1 MTNKI
6 LLAGILVLSACTPAH
21 EDLTEWMD
29 NTRKQAKAKVIPFE
43 APAVSQPKSY
53 NPPQFDGL
61 NAFESKRL
69 NSVQQGANAPDTN
82 RPKEILEGFSLENL
96 KYVGSLTKGGLTTGY
111 VEADGHVY
119 TVRPGNYIG
128 QNYGKIQSIT
138 ADQITLT
145 ELVEDTYG
153 NWAYRKAELPL
164 TGADANNDTA
174 QNNK

>member
-1 MTNKI
+1 M

-21 EDLTEWMD
+21 EDLSEWMD
-29 NTRKQAKAKVIPFE
+29 STRKQAKAKVIPFE
-43 APAVSQPKSY
+43 APAVGQPKSY
-53 NPPQFDGL
+53 NPPQFSGL

-69 NSVQQGANAPDTN
+69 NSVQQGTNAPDTS

-96 KYVGSLTKGGLTTGY
+96 KYVGSLTKGNQTKGY

-119 TVRPGNYIG
+119 TVSPGNYIG

-138 ADQITLT
+138 ADQIMIT
-145 ELVEDTYG
+145 ELIEDSYG

-164 TGADANNDTA
+164 MSTETNNDTA